1 MILTENKPNAQELFN
16 LPYVELSFG
25 IIGETLPADHG
36 YGLYSAI
43 AHLCPQAHE
52 QEGLSI
58 LTISGIPDRK
68 GKIFLTER
76 SQLRIRLP
84 YDCMPMVYHLAG
96 KQLRIGSHSIRL
108 GIPQIFMLRPA
119 GRLRARIVT
128 IKNHQEPE
136 SFLEAARLQLGA
148 LGVVGEAIVPLDV
161 EGKPARKTIKI
172 KTYSVVGFGLEVS
185 GLRDEDSIKLQ
196 ISGLGGKHRLGCGV
210 FVPVQC
216 IKSDETINH
225 EK

>member
-1 MILTENKPNAQELFN
+1 MLAVESPQSGEELVV

-25 IIGETLPADHG
+25 VIGETLPADHG

-43 AHLCPQAHE
+43 AHLCPQVHE

-58 LTISGIPDRK
+58 LTIAGIPDRK

-76 SQLRIRLP
+76 SHLRIRLP

-96 KQLRIGSHSIRL
+96 RQLTIGSHSIRL
-108 GIPQIFMLRPA
+108 AIPQIFMLRP
-119 GRLRARIVT
+119 GSRLRARIVT

-136 SFLEAARLQLGA
+136 SFLEAVRLQLAA
-148 LGVVGEAIVPLDV
+148 LGVVGEAIIPLDL

-185 GLRDEDSIKLQ
+185 NLSEEDSIKLQ
-196 ISGLGGKHRLGCGV
+196 ISGLGGKHRMGCGV
-210 FVPVQC
+210 FIPMKEAV
-216 IKSDETINH
+216 
-225 EK
+225 